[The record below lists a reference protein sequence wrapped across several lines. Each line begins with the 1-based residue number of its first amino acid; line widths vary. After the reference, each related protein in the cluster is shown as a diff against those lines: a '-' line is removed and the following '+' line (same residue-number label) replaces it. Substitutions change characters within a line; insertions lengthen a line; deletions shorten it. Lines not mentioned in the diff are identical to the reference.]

1 MALGPLARR
10 QSGGSLSS
18 FKEKQVRGQVCLLL
32 PMRGGGGGAAFDSM
46 GVQCLGGSECDS
58 ETLKSF

>member
-18 FKEKQVRGQVCLLL
+18 FKEKQGRGQVCPLL
-32 PMRGGGGGAAFDSM
+32 PMRGGGGGQPSIQWAFN
-46 GVQCLGGSECDS
+46 V
-58 ETLKSF
+58 